1 MEQSLINVIRLLSTN
16 TSEIIPNKIY
26 SAIQIAKFA
35 SILIRRVINN
45 FNKMTMIIIT
55 GVEIGPNVNIL
66 FGGINAAMRYIE

>member
-66 FGGINAAMRYIE
+66 FGGINAAMRYID

>member
-26 SAIQIAKFA
+26 SAVQIAKFA

-66 FGGINAAMRYIE
+66 FGGINAAMRYID

>member
-1 MEQSLINVIRLLSTN
+1 MINVIRLLSTN

-26 SAIQIAKFA
+26 SAVQIAKFA

-66 FGGINAAMRYIE
+66 FGGINAAMRYID

>member
-1 MEQSLINVIRLLSTN
+1 MINVIRLLSTN
-16 TSEIIPNKIY
+16 TSEKIPNKIY

-66 FGGINAAMRYIE
+66 FGGINAAMRYID

>member
-55 GVEIGPNVNIL
+55 GIEIGPNVNIL
-66 FGGINAAMRYIE
+66 FGGINAAMRYID